1 MQFWQPTQAI
11 WSKYGTDAGDAHS
24 EISMDSDEDNAGF
37 AAELSAPTA
46 QVAVAHV
53 AQLLPSGGADTA
65 ERCVAVESSTEGVRE
80 IGRAEGCAA
89 GGSSKEGEE
98 EIELADAAT
107 DAAQGDGW
115 DANEVQVGGE
125 NGDERAEA
133 SHRGSKTSD
142 EQVPGGGPGED
153 SAALCDVERP
163 TGEEVAPDDRPRSA
177 GCGDAGPYGMEV
189 DADEAGGEDD
199 EAVTELVAEV
209 DPEGGEAEES
219 TGEEGGQVRGDDSE
233 GGARVEGREDEGK
246 AEAGNGEEMRGDDA
260 VSTEELGERDLELHQ
275 EGEGGAR
282 VEGREDEE
290 EAEAG
295 NGEEMRGDDAAS
307 TEELGERDLE
317 LHQEGEG
324 GERDVEEDEDRD
336 TNDIVQEAGEDEID
350 EAGEKGGSEEEGE
363 AEMGPGGDTEEAGI
377 QSQEVDERGA
387 ISEGGHDRMEED
399 ASEY

>member
-233 GGARVEGREDEGK
+233 GGARVEGR
-246 AEAGNGEEMRGDDA
+246 R
-260 VSTEELGERDLELHQ
+260 
-275 EGEGGAR
+275 
-282 VEGREDEE
+282 DEE

-387 ISEGGHDRMEED
+387 VSEGGHDRMEED
-399 ASEY
+399 ESEY